1 LTQQFC
7 NVVAYNTVYP
17 IFASL
22 ISTIPGVMTKYHLTL
37 LLFSIPFLLSG
48 QNSLHGNISDAT
60 DHSMVIGATVYIPD
74 LKKGTVTNIDGAY
87 TIDNLPRGKFLIEVK
102 YIGYASVVQTVLI
115 DGLTEFNLELS
126 STITELNEVV
136 VTGISHSSEL
146 RNNPIPITTIDN
158 TRLTENTST
167 NLIDNIAQKKGV
179 SQITTGA
186 AVSKPVIRGLSYNRI
201 ISLYDGIRQ
210 EGQQWGD
217 EHGIEIDEFSVDR
230 VEVIKGAGSLMYGSD
245 GLGGVINF
253 LAANPVAEGSITGKW
268 ISNYQTNNGLIANS
282 VLNAGNIKGIY
293 WQVRASNKIAKAYR
307 NPYDGKVFNSGFHE
321 NDLNGFLGISKSWG
335 YAQVNVSSFNQDVGL
350 VEGERDA
357 SGKFTRLKNINDSE
371 EEVTASDN
379 DLSTYKLF
387 VPRQTINHLRI
398 TNSTNIYVGSAR
410 IQLNVGY
417 QRNQRKEYGD
427 VLDENLKNLYFD
439 LNTLNYNLI
448 AFLPEKN
455 QWQFSLGTSGMSQQ
469 NENKG
474 IEFLIPEY
482 RSFDWGAFG
491 FFKRSFGKL
500 ELAGG
505 VRFDQRKLSVDALYL
520 DENGNPTTDKSKAE
534 KFVSA
539 DLSFE
544 NYSYSAGVTYQF
556 LKRWSAK
563 FNASRGYRA
572 PNISELASNGRHEG
586 SLRYE
591 YGNYNLKP
599 ETSFQID
606 GGLVFHSKHASVE
619 LSVFQNTIN
628 DYIYAKK
635 LLSINGTDSI
645 SDPGEPVPAYQYVQ
659 GKAQL
664 TGGEFSVDLHP
675 HPFDWLH
682 FENAFSF
689 VNALNRSQANDSAKY
704 LPFMPAPRYQS
715 ELRANIKVKKSVLRN
730 AFIKFEYNHHWRQD
744 RVLLENRTET
754 VTPSY
759 SLCNAG
765 IGTDIVNTKGETI
778 VSFYCTVNNLF
789 DKAYQNHLSRLKY
802 AAENSATG
810 RIGVFNMGRNISF
823 KVVVPIAF
831 KKAKSSAIKNNN

>member
-1 LTQQFC
+1 LAEQFLQRSC
-7 NVVAYNTVYP
+7 IYAQPFYICEVFSNDS
-17 IFASL
+17 F
-22 ISTIPGVMTKYHLTL
+22 VMIKFFTTLFLSALPL
-37 LLFSIPFLLSG
+37 LLFA
-48 QNSLHGNISDAT
+48 QNSLRGNITDAT
-60 DHSMVIGATVYIPD
+60 DHSLIIGATVYIPD
-74 LKKGTVTNIDGAY
+74 LKKGAVTNIDGSY
-87 TIDNLPRGKFLIEVK
+87 VIENLPKGKFLMEVK
-102 YIGYASVVQTVLI
+102 FVGYASVVQTALI
-115 DGLTEFNLELS
+115 DGPTEINIALN

-146 RNNPIPITTIDN
+146 RNNPIPITTIN
-158 TRLTENTST
+158 NAQLTENTST

-253 LAANPVAEGSITGKW
+253 LAANPVAEGSIIGKW
-268 ISNYQTNNGLIANS
+268 ISNYQTNNDLIANS
-282 VLNAGNIKGIY
+282 IMSAGNIKGFY
-293 WQVRASNKIAKAYR
+293 WQARGTNKMAKAYH
-307 NPYDGKVFNSGFHE
+307 NAYDGNVFNSGFHE
-321 NDLNGFLGISKSWG
+321 NDLNGFVGLSRSWG
-335 YAQVNVSSFNQDVGL
+335 YSQLNISSFNQRVGL

-357 SGKFTRLKNINDSE
+357 SGKFTRLKNINGNE
-371 EEVTASDN
+371 EEVITSDE
-379 DLSTYKLF
+379 DLDTYKLF
-387 VPRQTINHLRI
+387 VPRQTIDHLRI
-398 TNSTNIYVGSAR
+398 TNSTNIYAGSAR
-410 IQLNVGY
+410 VQLNVGY
-417 QRNQRKEYGD
+417 QRNQRKEYGN
-427 VLDENLKNLYFD
+427 VLDENLEDLYFD
-439 LNTLNYNLI
+439 LKTLNYNLI
-448 AFLPEKN
+448 VFLPEKN
-455 QWQFSLGTSGMSQQ
+455 LWQFSLGTSGMSQK

-482 RSFDWGAFG
+482 HSFDWGAFG

-505 VRFDQRKLSVDALYL
+505 IRFDQRKLSVDALYL
-520 DENGNPTTDKSKAE
+520 DENGEPTPDKSKEE
-534 KFVSA
+534 KFTSA
-539 DLSFE
+539 DLSFS
-544 NYSYSAGVTYQF
+544 NYSYSAGITYPF
-556 LKRWSAK
+556 TKRWSAK
-563 FNASRGYRA
+563 LNGSRGYRA
-572 PNISELASNGRHEG
+572 PNMSELASNGRHEG

-591 YGNYNLKP
+591 YGNYNLKA
-599 ETSFQID
+599 ETSFQVD

-628 DYIYAKK
+628 DYIYTKK

-645 SDPGEPVPAYQYVQ
+645 PDPDEPVPAYQYVQ

-664 TGGEFSVDLHP
+664 TGGEFSIDLHP

-689 VNALNRSQANDSAKY
+689 VNALNKSQSNDSSKY

-715 ELRANIKVKKSVLRN
+715 ELRANIKVKKSALRN
-730 AFIKFEYNHHWRQD
+730 LFVKLEYNHFWKQN

-754 VTPSY
+754 ITPSY
-759 SLCNAG
+759 TLWNAG
-765 IGTDIVNTKGETI
+765 VGTDVVNKKGE
-778 VSFYCTVNNLF
+778 VVLSFYCTINNLF
-789 DKAYQNHLSRLKY
+789 DRAYQNHLSRLKY

-823 KVVVPIAF
+823 KIVLPIIF
-831 KKAKSSAIKNNN
+831 KKSKTQKEKGNN